1 MRAYILN
8 DRRELQPPNTLGNL
22 FVAGVQV
29 SHGYLDLHEATA
41 NSYFRDPFLPE
52 SSNERMYD
60 TGDIGFWDIDGK
72 IQCCGRKD
80 RQVKLRGFR
89 INLDGISNMATLRM
103 PTIRHAVAFVKDGAV
118 VLCVEPEDV
127 DADELRTRLKDAL
140 PPHAI
145 PRTIYAIAHIPLSLN
160 GKIDVKSLAAME
172 VLNGTVPTNGVIKT
186 NKLDSIQQTSSNGL
200 SNGASHASGEAHLEK
215 LIIQE
220 WQQILDLD
228 PTQPLSKSDDFV
240 LLGGDS
246 IRQLNLAA
254 RLRSVL
260 GLPIKVKDIIRSSTL
275 GDLITL
281 VAQQQEQHG
290 KRNVPNGAPAHNTV
304 DRPLGYKNL
313 SPPEMEWACR
323 YRHSQSQSTFNVPF
337 VARLSPAVD
346 WQRLASAFET
356 VLNRHRVL
364 RSQFTVRKDGSGER
378 VLSEQP
384 INVKRT
390 VHDVNIQEVINRP
403 FKIDSSE
410 ALIHTVVSP
419 STLVLCISHI
429 LCDLTSIN
437 TLLCEVAAT
446 YHGLALPPVVREY
459 FDITWHHTVDHEKQ
473 QFWTEYLE
481 GLGFKKPNLA
491 SQVNGSNG
499 VNGCDHSNGT
509 KIHKPRSYRGTSRT
523 TSLPDSLYRRLII
536 SSTKNG
542 FTFHQFGMAVAG
554 LVLHFLT
561 GRDDIVLGSPFVNRP
576 SFEDRQVI
584 GLFLEPLPVRI
595 SVKHENENDDGPDA
609 REFVQNVRQSSQ
621 SALAHSVPW
630 SELMSH
636 LGLPFPSAQPQLF
649 SCCVTF
655 HDDRGT
661 EPPLAIHG
669 VEGQYISAEGAKFS
683 LLFEWQAT
691 RASEHEQLTVR
702 LEYDTDWISAE
713 FVEIL
718 ETLLL
723 ECFRML
729 LEEDE
734 SHHGEVKERLGEVL
748 RSEATRIGVGVDE
761 IKETARQYLT
771 VV

>member
-1 MRAYILN
+1 
-8 DRRELQPPNTLGNL
+8 
-22 FVAGVQV
+22 V
-29 SHGYLDLHEATA
+29 SHGYLDLPEATA
-41 NSYFRDPFLPE
+41 NSYFPDPFLPE

-60 TGDIGFWDIDGK
+60 TGDIGFWDTDGK

-80 RQVKLRGFR
+80 RQVKVRGFR

-103 PTIRHAVAFVKDGAV
+103 PTIRHAAAFVKDGAV

-127 DADELRTRLKDAL
+127 NTDELRARLKDAL

-145 PRTIYAIAHIPLSLN
+145 PRTIYSIAHIPLSLN
-160 GKIDVKSLAAME
+160 GKIDVKHLAAME
-172 VLNGTVPTNGVIKT
+172 VRNDTALTNGITKA
-186 NKLDSIQQTSSNGL
+186 NKLDSAQQTSSNDL
-200 SNGASHASGEAHLEK
+200 SNGVSHASSEAHLEK
-215 LIIQE
+215 LIIKE
-220 WQQILDLD
+220 WQQLLGLD
-228 PTQPLSKSDDFV
+228 PSQPLSRSDDFV

-281 VAQQQEQHG
+281 VAQQQEQQG
-290 KRNVPNGAPAHNTV
+290 KKNVLNGTPAHNSV
-304 DRPLGYKNL
+304 DRPLGYKKL
-313 SPPEMEWACR
+313 SPPEMEWACK
-323 YRHSQSQSTFNVPF
+323 YRHSQSQSTFNVPY
-337 VARLSPAVD
+337 VARLSSAVD
-346 WQRLASAFET
+346 WQRLASALET

-364 RSQFTVRKDGSGER
+364 RSRFVTKDGTGER
-378 VLSEQP
+378 VLSERP
-384 INVKRT
+384 ISVNRT
-390 VHDVNIQEVINRP
+390 VHDVDIQEVINRP
-403 FKIDSSE
+403 FEFDSSE
-410 ALIHTVVSP
+410 ALIRTVISP

-429 LCDLTSIN
+429 LCDLTAIN
-437 TLLCEVAAT
+437 TLLYEVAAT
-446 YHGLALPPVVREY
+446 YRGLALPPVVREY
-459 FDITWHHTVDHEKQ
+459 FDVTWHHTVDPEKQ
-473 QFWTEYLE
+473 RFWAEYLQ
-481 GLGFKKPNLA
+481 GLSFKQPDEVK
-491 SQVNGSNG
+491 QVNG

-509 KIHKPRSYRGTSRT
+509 KIRKPRSYRGTSRT
-523 TSLPDSLYRRLII
+523 TSLSDSLYRHLII

-595 SVKHENENDDGPDA
+595 SVKHQNENDGGPGA
-609 REFVQNVRQSSQ
+609 REFVQSVRQSSQ

-630 SELMSH
+630 AELMSH
-636 LGLPFPSAQPQLF
+636 LGLPFPSAQPQVF

-661 EPPLAIHG
+661 DPPLAING
-669 VEGQYISAEGAKFS
+669 VEGQYISAEGAKFP

-691 RASEHEQLTVR
+691 RATGQHEQLTVR
-702 LEYDTDWISAE
+702 LEYDTDWLSAE
-713 FVEIL
+713 FIEIL
-718 ETLLL
+718 EALLL

-729 LEEDE
+729 LEEE
-734 SHHGEVKERLGEVL
+734 GSRHGEVKGRLGEVL
-748 RSEATRIGVGVDE
+748 QSEATRIGVAVDE
-761 IKETARQYLT
+761 IYETARQYLT
-771 VV
+771 VI

>member
-29 SHGYLDLHEATA
+29 SHGYLDLPEVTA
-41 NSYFRDPFLPE
+41 KSYFPDPFLPE
-52 SSNERMYD
+52 SFNERMYD
-60 TGDIGFWDIDGK
+60 TGDIGFWDTDGK

-80 RQVKLRGFR
+80 RQVKVRGFR

-103 PTIRHAVAFVKDGAV
+103 PTIRHAAAFVKDGGV

-127 DADELRTRLKDAL
+127 DTGELRSRLKDAL

-145 PRTIYAIAHIPLSLN
+145 PRTIYSIAHIPLSLN

-172 VLNGTVPTNGVIKT
+172 VRNGTVPTNGVIKT
-186 NKLDSIQQTSSNGL
+186 SKLDSVQQTSSNGL
-200 SNGASHASGEAHLEK
+200 SNGVSHALNEAHLEK
-215 LIIQE
+215 LIAQE
-220 WQQILDLD
+220 WQQLLGLD
-228 PTQPLSKSDDFV
+228 PAQPLSRSDDFV

-275 GDLITL
+275 GDLVIL

-290 KRNVPNGAPAHNTV
+290 KKNAPNGAPAHSIV
-304 DRPLGYKNL
+304 DRPLGFKNL
-313 SPPEMEWACR
+313 SPPEMEWACK
-323 YRHSQSQSTFNVPF
+323 YRHSQSQSTFNVSY

-364 RSQFTVRKDGSGER
+364 RSRFAVRRDGSNER
-378 VLSEQP
+378 VLSEYP
-384 INVKRT
+384 ISVKRT
-390 VHDVNIQEVINRP
+390 VHDVNIQEVINQP
-403 FKIDSSE
+403 FEIDSSE
-410 ALIHTVVSP
+410 ALIHTIVSP

-429 LCDLTSIN
+429 LCDLTAIN
-437 TLLCEVAAT
+437 TLLYEVTAI
-446 YHGLALPPVVREY
+446 YRGLALPPVVREY
-459 FDITWHHTVDHEKQ
+459 FDVTWHHTVDQEKQ
-473 QFWTEYLE
+473 RFWAEYLE
-481 GLGFKKPNLA
+481 DLSFKKPNLA
-491 SQVNGSNG
+491 SQVNGVNG
-499 VNGCDHSNGT
+499 ANGCDHSNGT
-509 KIHKPRSYRGTSRT
+509 KIREPRSYRGTSRT
-523 TSLPDSLYRRLII
+523 TSLSDSLYRRLII

-595 SVKHENENDDGPDA
+595 SVKHQNENNGGPDA
-609 REFVQNVRQSSQ
+609 REFVQSVRQSSQ

-661 EPPLAIHG
+661 EPPLAIQG
-669 VEGQYISAEGAKFS
+669 VEGQYVSAEGAKFP

-702 LEYDTDWISAE
+702 LEYDTDWLSAE

-718 ETLLL
+718 EALLL
-723 ECFRML
+723 ECFRIL
-729 LEEDE
+729 LEEED

-748 RSEATRIGVGVDE
+748 RSEATRIGVGVNE
-761 IKETARQYLT
+761 ICEMARQHLM

>member
-1 MRAYILN
+1 
-8 DRRELQPPNTLGNL
+8 
-22 FVAGVQV
+22 V
-29 SHGYLDLHEATA
+29 SHGYLDLPEATA
-41 NSYFRDPFLPE
+41 KSYFPDPFLPG

-60 TGDIGFWDIDGK
+60 TGDIGFWDTDGK

-80 RQVKLRGFR
+80 RQVKVRGFR

-103 PTIRHAVAFVKDGAV
+103 PTIRHAAAFVKDGAV

-127 DADELRTRLKDAL
+127 NTDELRTRLKDAL

-145 PRTIYAIAHIPLSLN
+145 PRTIYSIAQIPLSLN
-160 GKIDVKSLAAME
+160 GKIDVKCLAAME
-172 VLNGTVPTNGVIKT
+172 VRNGMAPTNGATKA
-186 NKLDSIQQTSSNGL
+186 NKLDSAQETSINGL
-200 SNGASHASGEAHLEK
+200 SNGISHASSEDLEK
-215 LIIQE
+215 LIIKE
-220 WQQILDLD
+220 WQQLLGLD
-228 PTQPLSKSDDFV
+228 PSQPLSRSDDFV

-254 RLRSVL
+254 RLRSIL

-281 VAQQQEQHG
+281 VSQQQEQHG
-290 KRNVPNGAPAHNTV
+290 KKNVPNGAPAHNAL
-304 DRPLGYKNL
+304 DRPLGYKKL

-323 YRHSQSQSTFNVPF
+323 YRHSQSQSTFNVPY
-337 VARLSPAVD
+337 VARLSSAVD
-346 WQRLASAFET
+346 WQRLAGALET

-364 RSQFTVRKDGSGER
+364 RSRFTAREDEIGER
-378 VLSEQP
+378 VLSEHP
-384 INVKRT
+384 ISVSRT
-390 VHDVNIQEVINRP
+390 VHDIDVQEVINRP
-403 FKIDSSE
+403 FEFDGSE
-410 ALIHTVVSP
+410 ALIRTVISP

-429 LCDLTSIN
+429 LCDLTAIN
-437 TLLCEVAAT
+437 TLLYEVTAI
-446 YHGLALPPVVREY
+446 YRGLALPPVVREY
-459 FDITWHHTVDHEKQ
+459 FDVTWHHTVDPEKQ
-473 QFWTEYLE
+473 RFWAEYLR
-481 GLGFKKPNLA
+481 GLSFKQPD
-491 SQVNGSNG
+491 QVKQVNG
-499 VNGCDHSNGT
+499 VNGCDHLNGT

-523 TSLPDSLYRRLII
+523 ASLPDSLYRRLII

-554 LVLHFLT
+554 LVMHFLT
-561 GRDDIVLGSPFVNRP
+561 CRDDIVLGSPFVNRP

-595 SVKHENENDDGPDA
+595 SVKHQSENDDGPGA
-609 REFVQNVRQSSQ
+609 REFVQSVRQSSQ

-636 LGLPFPSAQPQLF
+636 LGLPFPSAQPQVF

-661 EPPLAIHG
+661 DPPLAIHG
-669 VEGQYISAEGAKFS
+669 VDGQYISAEGAKFP

-691 RASEHEQLTVR
+691 RATGQHEQLTVR
-702 LEYDTDWISAE
+702 LEYDTDWLSAE
-713 FVEIL
+713 FIEIL
-718 ETLLL
+718 EVLLL

-729 LEEDE
+729 LEEED
-734 SHHGEVKERLGEVL
+734 SRHGEVKGRLGEVL
-748 RSEATRIGVGVDE
+748 QSEATRIGVAVDG
-761 IKETARQYLT
+761 IYKTACQYLT

>member
-1 MRAYILN
+1 M
-8 DRRELQPPNTLGNL
+8 
-22 FVAGVQV
+22 
-29 SHGYLDLHEATA
+29 SHGYLDLPEATA
-41 NSYFRDPFLPE
+41 NSYFPDPFLPE

-60 TGDIGFWDIDGK
+60 TGDIGFWDTDGK

-80 RQVKLRGFR
+80 RQVKVRGFR

-103 PTIRHAVAFVKDGAV
+103 PTIRHAAAFVKDGAV

-127 DADELRTRLKDAL
+127 NTDELRARLKDAL

-145 PRTIYAIAHIPLSLN
+145 PRTIYSIAHIPLSLN
-160 GKIDVKSLAAME
+160 GKIDVKHLAAME
-172 VLNGTVPTNGVIKT
+172 VRNDTALTNGITKA
-186 NKLDSIQQTSSNGL
+186 NKLDSAQQTSSNGL
-200 SNGASHASGEAHLEK
+200 SNGVSHASSEAHLEK
-215 LIIQE
+215 LIIKE
-220 WQQILDLD
+220 WQQLLGLD
-228 PTQPLSKSDDFV
+228 PSQPLSRSDDFV

-281 VAQQQEQHG
+281 VAQQQEQQG
-290 KRNVPNGAPAHNTV
+290 KKNVLNGTPAHNSV
-304 DRPLGYKNL
+304 DRPLGYKKL
-313 SPPEMEWACR
+313 SPPEMEWACK
-323 YRHSQSQSTFNVPF
+323 YRHSQSQSTFNVPY
-337 VARLSPAVD
+337 VARLSSAVD
-346 WQRLASAFET
+346 WQRLASALET

-364 RSQFTVRKDGSGER
+364 RSRFVTKDGTGER
-378 VLSEQP
+378 VLSERP
-384 INVKRT
+384 ISVNRT
-390 VHDVNIQEVINRP
+390 VHDVDIQEVINRP
-403 FKIDSSE
+403 FEFDSSE
-410 ALIHTVVSP
+410 ALIRTVISP

-429 LCDLTSIN
+429 LCDLTAIN
-437 TLLCEVAAT
+437 TLLYEVAAT
-446 YHGLALPPVVREY
+446 YRGLALPPVVREY
-459 FDITWHHTVDHEKQ
+459 FDVTWHHTVDPEKQ
-473 QFWTEYLE
+473 RFWAEYLQ
-481 GLGFKKPNLA
+481 GLSFKQPDEVK
-491 SQVNGSNG
+491 QVNG

-509 KIHKPRSYRGTSRT
+509 KIRKPRSYRGTSRT
-523 TSLPDSLYRRLII
+523 TSLSDSLYRHLII

-595 SVKHENENDDGPDA
+595 SVKHQNENDGGPGA
-609 REFVQNVRQSSQ
+609 REFVQSVRQSSQ

-630 SELMSH
+630 AELMSH
-636 LGLPFPSAQPQLF
+636 LGLPFPSAQPQVF

-661 EPPLAIHG
+661 DPPLAING
-669 VEGQYISAEGAKFS
+669 VEGQYISAEGAKFP

-691 RASEHEQLTVR
+691 RATGQHEQLTVR
-702 LEYDTDWISAE
+702 LEYDTDWLSAE
-713 FVEIL
+713 FIEIL
-718 ETLLL
+718 EALLL

-729 LEEDE
+729 LEEE
-734 SHHGEVKERLGEVL
+734 GSRHGEVKGRLGEVL
-748 RSEATRIGVGVDE
+748 QSEATRIGVAVDE
-761 IKETARQYLT
+761 IYETARQYLT
-771 VV
+771 VI

>member
-1 MRAYILN
+1 M
-8 DRRELQPPNTLGNL
+8 
-22 FVAGVQV
+22 
-29 SHGYLDLHEATA
+29 SHGYLDLPEATA
-41 NSYFRDPFLPE
+41 NSYFPDPFLPE

-60 TGDIGFWDIDGK
+60 TGDIGFWDTDGK

-80 RQVKLRGFR
+80 RQVKVRGFR

-103 PTIRHAVAFVKDGAV
+103 PTIRHAAAFVKDGAV

-127 DADELRTRLKDAL
+127 NTDELRARLKDAL

-145 PRTIYAIAHIPLSLN
+145 PRTIYSIAHIPLSLN
-160 GKIDVKSLAAME
+160 GKIDVKHLAAME
-172 VLNGTVPTNGVIKT
+172 VRNDTALTNGITKA
-186 NKLDSIQQTSSNGL
+186 NKLDSAQQTSSNGL
-200 SNGASHASGEAHLEK
+200 SNGVSHASSEAHLEK
-215 LIIQE
+215 LIIKE
-220 WQQILDLD
+220 WQQLLGLD
-228 PTQPLSKSDDFV
+228 PSQPLSRSDDFV

-281 VAQQQEQHG
+281 VAQQQEQQG
-290 KRNVPNGAPAHNTV
+290 KKNVLNGTPAHNSV
-304 DRPLGYKNL
+304 DRPLGYKKL
-313 SPPEMEWACR
+313 SPPEMEWACK
-323 YRHSQSQSTFNVPF
+323 YRHSQSQSTFNVPY
-337 VARLSPAVD
+337 VARLSSAVD
-346 WQRLASAFET
+346 WQRLASALET

-364 RSQFTVRKDGSGER
+364 RSRFVTKDGTGER
-378 VLSEQP
+378 VLSERP
-384 INVKRT
+384 ISVNRT
-390 VHDVNIQEVINRP
+390 VHDVDIQEVINRP
-403 FKIDSSE
+403 FEFDSSE
-410 ALIHTVVSP
+410 ALIRTVISP

-429 LCDLTSIN
+429 LCDLTAIN
-437 TLLCEVAAT
+437 TLLYEVAAT
-446 YHGLALPPVVREY
+446 YRGLALPPVVREY
-459 FDITWHHTVDHEKQ
+459 FDVTWHHTVDPEKQ
-473 QFWTEYLE
+473 RFWAEYLQ
-481 GLGFKKPNLA
+481 GLSFKQPDEVK
-491 SQVNGSNG
+491 QVNG

-509 KIHKPRSYRGTSRT
+509 KIRKPRSYRGTSRT
-523 TSLPDSLYRRLII
+523 TSLSDSLYRHLII

-595 SVKHENENDDGPDA
+595 SVKHQNENDGGPGA
-609 REFVQNVRQSSQ
+609 REFVQSVRQSSQ

-630 SELMSH
+630 AELMSH
-636 LGLPFPSAQPQLF
+636 LGLPFPSAQPQVF

-661 EPPLAIHG
+661 DPPLAING
-669 VEGQYISAEGAKFS
+669 VEGQYISAEGAKFP

-691 RASEHEQLTVR
+691 RATGQHEQLTVR
-702 LEYDTDWISAE
+702 LEYDTDWLSAE
-713 FVEIL
+713 FIEIL
-718 ETLLL
+718 EALLL

-729 LEEDE
+729 LEEE
-734 SHHGEVKERLGEVL
+734 GSRHGEVKGRLGEVL
-748 RSEATRIGVGVDE
+748 QSEVTRIGVAVDE
-761 IKETARQYLT
+761 IYETARQYLT
-771 VV
+771 VI

>member
-1 MRAYILN
+1 M
-8 DRRELQPPNTLGNL
+8 
-22 FVAGVQV
+22 
-29 SHGYLDLHEATA
+29 SHGYLDLPEATA
-41 NSYFRDPFLPE
+41 NSYFPDPFLPE

-60 TGDIGFWDIDGK
+60 TGDIGFWDTDGK

-80 RQVKLRGFR
+80 RQVKVRGFR

-103 PTIRHAVAFVKDGAV
+103 PTIRHAAAFVKDGAV

-127 DADELRTRLKDAL
+127 NTDELRARLKDAL

-145 PRTIYAIAHIPLSLN
+145 PRTIYSIAHIPLSLN
-160 GKIDVKSLAAME
+160 GKIDVKHLAAME
-172 VLNGTVPTNGVIKT
+172 VRNDTALTNGITKA
-186 NKLDSIQQTSSNGL
+186 NKLDSAQQTSSNDL
-200 SNGASHASGEAHLEK
+200 SNGVSHASSEAHLEK
-215 LIIQE
+215 LIIKE
-220 WQQILDLD
+220 WQQLLGLD
-228 PTQPLSKSDDFV
+228 PSQPLSRSDDFV

-281 VAQQQEQHG
+281 VAQQQEQQG
-290 KRNVPNGAPAHNTV
+290 KKNVLNGTPAHNSV
-304 DRPLGYKNL
+304 DRPLGYKKL
-313 SPPEMEWACR
+313 SPPEMEWACK
-323 YRHSQSQSTFNVPF
+323 YRHSQSQSTFNVPY
-337 VARLSPAVD
+337 VARLSSAVD
-346 WQRLASAFET
+346 WQRLASALET

-364 RSQFTVRKDGSGER
+364 RSRFVTKDGTGER
-378 VLSEQP
+378 VLSERP
-384 INVKRT
+384 ISVNRT
-390 VHDVNIQEVINRP
+390 VHDVDIQEVINRP
-403 FKIDSSE
+403 FEFDSSE
-410 ALIHTVVSP
+410 ALIRTVISP

-429 LCDLTSIN
+429 LCDLTAIN
-437 TLLCEVAAT
+437 TLLYEVAAT
-446 YHGLALPPVVREY
+446 YRGLALPPVVREY
-459 FDITWHHTVDHEKQ
+459 FDVTWHHTVDPEKQ
-473 QFWTEYLE
+473 RFWAEYLQ
-481 GLGFKKPNLA
+481 GLSFKQPDEVK
-491 SQVNGSNG
+491 QVNG

-509 KIHKPRSYRGTSRT
+509 KIRKPRSYRGTSRT
-523 TSLPDSLYRRLII
+523 TSLSDSLYRHLII

-595 SVKHENENDDGPDA
+595 SVKHQNENDGGPGA
-609 REFVQNVRQSSQ
+609 REFVQSVRQSSQ

-630 SELMSH
+630 AELMSH
-636 LGLPFPSAQPQLF
+636 LGLPFPSAQPQVF

-661 EPPLAIHG
+661 DPPLAING
-669 VEGQYISAEGAKFS
+669 VEGQYISAEGAKFP

-691 RASEHEQLTVR
+691 RATGQHEQLTVR
-702 LEYDTDWISAE
+702 LEYDTDWLSAE
-713 FVEIL
+713 FIEIL
-718 ETLLL
+718 EALLL

-729 LEEDE
+729 LEEE
-734 SHHGEVKERLGEVL
+734 GSRHGEVKGRLGEVL
-748 RSEATRIGVGVDE
+748 QSEATRIGVAVDE
-761 IKETARQYLT
+761 IYETARQYLT
-771 VV
+771 VI